1 MGNYNDT
8 ISFESRFNSRCQR
21 EYTSWLGSMD
31 FNVAVHLFFNSNVT
45 LTKAGGVV
53 KECFRDVD
61 RELFGT
67 RFHKNPASLRTTGV
81 FMFEHLD
88 TNLHAH
94 GLIRVRSDRL
104 AQFNELFPE
113 SGRGIWTD
121 CWVSGSQT
129 TEMVYDTAGFANYI
143 SKEQKAS
150 SAPETMLWLE
160 EAFRTR
166 G

>member
-1 MGNYNDT
+1 MGNYKDN
-8 ISFESRFNSRCQR
+8 ISFSARYNQRCQH
-21 EYTSWLGSMD
+21 EYASWLGSMD
-31 FNVAVHLFFNSNVT
+31 FNVAAHLFFNSDVT
-45 LTKAGGVV
+45 LSKAGKVV
-53 KECFRDVD
+53 KQCFRNVD

-94 GLIRVRSDRL
+94 GR
-104 AQFNELFPE
+104 
-113 SGRGIWTD
+113 IWTD
-121 CWVSGSQT
+121 CWTSGSQT
-129 TEMVYDTAGFANYI
+129 TEMVYDIAGFADYI
-143 SKEQKAS
+143 TKEQNAS
-150 SAPETMLWLE
+150 SAPETMLWLD